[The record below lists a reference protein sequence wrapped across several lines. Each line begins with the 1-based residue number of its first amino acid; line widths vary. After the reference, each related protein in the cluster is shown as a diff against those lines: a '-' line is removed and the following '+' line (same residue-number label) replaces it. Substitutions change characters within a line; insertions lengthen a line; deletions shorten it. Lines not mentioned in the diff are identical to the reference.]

1 MRLTVFLL
9 LCILLLSFS
18 AASVKADA
26 ISCVFPSIAIDNIEP
41 KPQTAEVLLVNERFH
56 THFWEYS
63 ISDESVLACV
73 GTKVEKEAAVFA
85 FAGQASGECDVTF
98 RYKRR
103 NTKGEEPLI
112 TETFRFYVDDTM
124 GVTYEHIHFSTN
136 ER

>member
-1 MRLTVFLL
+1 MRLTFFFLL
-9 LCILLLSFS
+9 GVLILSFS
-18 AASVKADA
+18 AASVKADTLP
-26 ISCVFPSIAIDNIEP
+26 CVFPSITIDNMDL
-41 KPQTAEVLLVNERFH
+41 KPQTADVLLVNERFH

-73 GTKVEKEAAVFA
+73 GTKVEKDAAVFS
-85 FAGQASGECDVTF
+85 FAGQVSGECDVTF

-112 TETFRFYVDDTM
+112 TEIFRFYVDDTM

>member
-9 LCILLLSFS
+9 LCVLLLSFC
-18 AASVKADA
+18 AAPVKADA
-26 ISCVFPSIAIDNIEP
+26 ISCVFPSIAIDNMDP
-41 KPQTAEVLLVNERFH
+41 RPQTAEVLLVNERFH
-56 THFWEYS
+56 THFWECS

-73 GTKVEKEAAVFA
+73 GTKVEKEAVVFA

-112 TETFRFYVDDTM
+112 TETFRFYVDDRM